1 MIQMLIFLTLL
12 KMSEGYI
19 SRSTEGKMNADRS
32 ASTRNKSKSNENKS
46 SSSSERHKIMG
57 AAAAIKF
64 VKDNS

>member
-1 MIQMLIFLTLL
+1 
-12 KMSEGYI
+12 MSEGYI